1 MRRFSTPVFVLFSL
15 FWGVRVEAQQDPGE
29 KTLSAPDWVQTI
41 DVQAGTEEGEV
52 YRWNII
58 SATRLPDPL
67 PPREGLRDFA
77 ALEEPTIERVS
88 ASPDNSKNSSPRGP
102 LADSNYR
109 QNEQGEDVPAF
120 WEAIAPATYTIEFA
134 TPFELYQIDLASP
147 LRKIGFSDFET
158 LIQSS
163 TDEAYHPIIIDEAT
177 TSRGASLEA
186 GYLWE
191 FRIRPEKVHG
201 VKFEFKKGTLD
212 FPDRIFLK
220 DLDLWGK

>member
-1 MRRFSTPVFVLFSL
+1 MRRFSVVVFVVFSL
-15 FWGVRVEAQQDPGE
+15 FWGVRVDAQENSGE
-29 KTLSAPDWVQTI
+29 RPLSAPSWVQTI
-41 DVQAGTEEGEV
+41 EVQSGTREGAV
-52 YRWNII
+52 YRWNIV
-58 SATRLPDPL
+58 SATRPPDPL
-67 PPREGLRDFA
+67 PPREDLRDFA
-77 ALEEPTIERVS
+77 TLEEPTIERVS

-134 TPFELYQIDLASP
+134 TPFELYQIDLAPP